1 MEKYEARQYEL
12 REKFKEELTELLK
25 KYRANFWVESDDL
38 TIEVELKEL
47 ISDDGKLVEPYV
59 YFILPRSLP

>member
-1 MEKYEARQYEL
+1 MENFEARQYEI
-12 REKFKEELTELLK
+12 REEFKKELNDLLN
-25 KYRANFWVESDDL
+25 KYRANFWVDRDDL

-47 ISDDGKLVEPYV
+47 MDNEGKLIEPYV